1 MADVTKKIAV
11 SLDMLGN
18 KLKGFALDGIQSGG
32 NDEGDEET
40 TLTTLE
46 SAQPGDLRIGN
57 QSNLLM
63 YCEKQTDDKTVW
75 QALAKNSDVKELL
88 KWKAGIEAEELWG
101 KTGFSLSPS
110 GGTVDIDTNGIISEP
125 EPKFSAGGLKPIK
138 IEYTITFCGTTTTD
152 ERNGENEIAF
162 GVGPFQYEVADTDRE
177 KTLLH
182 IAATATYENGKK
194 IGTNARWTVR
204 DRMYIFL
211 KEDKSL
217 DGVDRKFMSANA
229 VKTSTAKGGTYN
241 VDLANDSYILFGVP
255 QGLGTINSIK
265 SAGFDVPFELVG
277 QIQIPGTFNVYAT
290 SNKIAAG
297 NGYSLVI
304 A

>member
-18 KLKGFALDGIQSGG
+18 KLKGFALEQIESTDREHPITTKEGNMGEIRYDDDVTKLRYYEGQDQSG
-32 NDEGDEET
+32 NH
-40 TLTTLE
+40 LW
-46 SAQPGDLRIGN
+46 P
-57 QSNLLM
+57 
-63 YCEKQTDDKTVW
+63 
-75 QALAKNSDVKELL
+75 ALAKDADVQELL
-88 KWKAGIEAEELWG
+88 KWKEGIEAEELWG
-101 KTGFSLSPS
+101 KTGFSLSGGGNVGIGAAGKVGVAPS
-110 GGTVDIDTNGIISEP
+110 
-125 EPKFSAGGLKPIK
+125 FAAAGLKPTQIV
-138 IEYTITFCGTTTTD
+138 YTYNVCGTSHTVTRTGD
-152 ERNGENEIAF
+152 AISTGISDMEYSA
-162 GVGPFQYEVADTDRE
+162 ADTTKE
-177 KTLLH
+177 GT
-182 IAATATYENGKK
+182 IITVNAVATYANGKTK
-194 IGTNARWTVR
+194 SASVSWRVF
-204 DRMYIFL
+204 DQMYIFL
-211 KEDKSL
+211 KADKSL
-217 DGVDRKFMSANA
+217 GGVDRTFMSTNA

-277 QIQIPGTFNVYAT
+277 TIKIPGEFRVYAT

>member
-18 KLKGFALDGIQSGG
+18 KLKGFALDGIQSDR

-40 TLTTLE
+40 TLTTSE
-46 SAQPGDLRIGN
+46 VAQPGDLRIGN
-57 QSNLLM
+57 QAKMVM
-63 YCEKQTDDKTVW
+63 YCEKQTEEGKTVW

-101 KTGFSLSPS
+101 KTGFSLSGGGNVGIGAAGKVGVAPS
-110 GGTVDIDTNGIISEP
+110 
-125 EPKFSAGGLKPIK
+125 FAAAGLKPTQIV
-138 IEYTITFCGTTTTD
+138 YTYNVCGTSNTATRTGD
-152 ERNGENEIAF
+152 AISTGISDMEYSA
-162 GVGPFQYEVADTDRE
+162 ADTTQE
-177 KTLLH
+177 GT
-182 IAATATYENGKK
+182 IITVNAVATYANDKTK
-194 IGTNARWTVR
+194 TASVSWRVF
-204 DRMYIFL
+204 DQMYIFL
-211 KEDKSL
+211 KADKSL
-217 DGVDRKFMSANA
+217 GGVDRTFMRTNA
-229 VKTSTAKGGTYN
+229 VKTSTTKGGTYN

-255 QGLGTINSIK
+255 KGLGTINSIK

>member
-32 NDEGDEET
+32 KDEGDEET
-40 TLTTLE
+40 TLTT
-46 SAQPGDLRIGN
+46 SIVAQPGDIRIGN
-57 QSNLLM
+57 QANMLM
-63 YCEKQTDDKTVW
+63 YCEKQNPDGNTVW

-88 KWKAGIEAEELWG
+88 QWKKGIEAEELWN
-101 KTGFSLSPS
+101 KTGFSLSEGGKVGIGAAGKVGVAPS
-110 GGTVDIDTNGIISEP
+110 
-125 EPKFSAGGLKPIK
+125 FAAAGLKPTQIV
-138 IEYTITFCGTTTTD
+138 YTYNVCGTSHTETRTGD
-152 ERNGENEIAF
+152 AISTGISDMEYSA
-162 GVGPFQYEVADTDRE
+162 ADTTKEGTIITVD
-177 KTLLH
+177 
-182 IAATATYENGKK
+182 AVATYANGKTK
-194 IGTNARWTVR
+194 SASVSWKVV
-204 DRMYIFL
+204 DRMYIFY
-211 KEDKSL
+211 KDDKSL
-217 DGVDRKFMSANA
+217 DGIDRAFMMENYI
-229 VKTSTAKGGTYN
+229 TASETKGGTYN

-277 QIQIPGTFNVYAT
+277 TIQIPGDFRVYAT

>member
-1 MADVTKKIAV
+1 MADVTKRIAV

-18 KLKGFALDGIQSGG
+18 KLKGFALEQIESTNQDHPITTKEGNMGEIRYDDDVTKLRYYEGQDKSG
-32 NDEGDEET
+32 NH
-40 TLTTLE
+40 LW
-46 SAQPGDLRIGN
+46 P
-57 QSNLLM
+57 
-63 YCEKQTDDKTVW
+63 
-75 QALAKNSDVKELL
+75 ALAKDADVQELL
-88 KWKAGIEAEELWG
+88 KWKEGIEAEEQWSKVTFRLDG
-101 KTGFSLSPS
+101 GASVEVGSS
-110 GGTVDIDTNGIISEP
+110 GSMVVKP
-125 EPKFSAGGLKPIK
+125 VFGGNLLPDKVV
-138 IEYTITFCGTTTTD
+138 YTIKREGSEEKKEPMSGSDVTK
-152 ERNGENEIAF
+152 AL
-162 GVGPFQYEVADTDRE
+162 GPQAYVAADTDRE
-177 KTLLH
+177 KTL
-182 IAATATYENGKK
+182 ITVSAIATYANGKERSAAAK
-194 IGTNARWTVR
+194 LVVF

-211 KEDKSL
+211 QNEKSIAGL
-217 DGVDRKFMSANA
+217 TRRENMSTNT

-255 QGLGTINSIK
+255 KGLGTINSIK